1 MIKLVATLTD
11 AYNKLLK
18 RGRALHVLLSLA
30 SVIYSGMQE
39 SYVIQLG
46 GNRPVRF
53 QNYFKTKRIK
63 DSQKKKN
70 HRKDALIFYIKLL

>member
-63 DSQKKKN
+63 DSQKKN
-70 HRKDALIFYIKLL
+70 HQKDALIFYIKLL